1 MADKLINGTPFL
13 PLLAGLAG
21 LFLFSCALPSL
32 TLGEA
37 PSAAQQQDAPQ
48 ELVQRHILD
57 IVKKMPSGGGYST
70 GGNASS
76 SLTNAAIVWD
86 ESRQK
91 LKVTPTL
98 ATPSFCSGA
107 CYLVLLQLL
116 QRCPERS
123 FSPEVWQ
130 ALDAVRGQ
138 KDGHGVWG
146 RANANGPG
154 FAKLIHDLGAGV
166 SFQDPALARPG
177 DFLKIFWTREI
188 GSRERGHLVV
198 YLGMDTTPDGK
209 QTLKFWSSN
218 QNAGYSTK
226 TVPLEKMKCLIFTRI
241 TDMKAFKNIPRL
253 EESDPWLESL
263 LTKPVTLSEVR
274 KKCGIR

>member
-1 MADKLINGTPFL
+1 MAGKLINGTPFL

-21 LFLFSCALPSL
+21 LFLFSCALPPL

-37 PSAAQQQDAPQ
+37 PASSPQQDARQ
-48 ELVQRHILD
+48 ELVHRHILD

-70 GGNASS
+70 GGDASS
-76 SLTNAAIVWD
+76 RLTDVAIVWD
-86 ESRQK
+86 DSRQK

-116 QRCPERS
+116 QRCPEGS
-123 FSPEVWQ
+123 FSPEVWL
-130 ALDAVRGQ
+130 ALDAARGQ

-154 FAKLIHDLGAGV
+154 FAKLIHDLGAGIN
-166 SFQDPALARPG
+166 FHDPALARPG

-188 GSRERGHLVV
+188 GGRERGHLVV
-198 YLGMDTTPDGK
+198 YLGRVTTPDGK
-209 QTLKFWSSN
+209 QALKFWSSN
-218 QNAGYSTK
+218 QGAGYSAK

-241 TDMKAFKNIPRL
+241 TNMKAFKNIPRL
-253 EESDPWLESL
+253 EECDPWLESL
-263 LTKPVTLSEVR
+263 LTKPTTLNEVR